1 MGTDF
6 FRSPPWNKQFKRQAA
21 AALLILG
28 LIGLYFVRAI
38 LIPLIMAMVVAYV
51 VKPGVDFFHKR
62 LRLPRAASIGVVY
75 LTIIALLITGPLIAI
90 PQIVREF
97 NNFLNNTPRYIQELT
112 VLVSQPIRVGEFE
125 VSLDQIPALD
135 QSLDNLSDNL
145 VEIVRT
151 VGSQGFTIFG
161 NVASATL
168 STVTWIIIILF
179 LSFYMVK
186 DYRELFGA
194 AVDLVPSAY
203 QRDMY
208 LLAYEISAT
217 WNAFLRGQL
226 TLALIV
232 FSLIYIMALIVGLPN
247 AFLLA
252 LIAGLL
258 EFVPTL
264 GPILSAVP
272 GVLVALFQSN
282 SSWLGS
288 QMSPIWYALIVL
300 GMYIVIQQLEG
311 WLLIPKVIGR
321 SLNLH
326 PMIVF
331 VAVIAGASVA
341 GILGILLASPVLASG
356 RLVFMYMYRKLTDQP
371 PFPNKRLT
379 PELEAALPEGRLL
392 RVALA
397 AGHTDGVEQVD
408 EEE

>member
-1 MGTDF
+1 MGSESF
-6 FRSPPWNKQFKRQAA
+6 KSPPWNRQFKQQVTV
-21 AALLILG
+21 ALVILL

-38 LIPLIMAMVVAYV
+38 LIPLIVAMVVAYV
-51 VKPGVDFFHKR
+51 VKPAVDFLHKR
-62 LRLPRAASIGVVY
+62 LRLPRTAAIGLVY
-75 LTIIALLITGPLIAI
+75 LTIIALLLTGPVIAI
-90 PQIVREF
+90 PQIAREF
-97 NNFLNNTPRYIQELT
+97 NNFLNNLPRYIQDATL
-112 VLVSQPIRVGEFE
+112 VLSQPIRIADFEF
-125 VSLDQIPALD
+125 SLDQAPLVDDALE
-135 QSLDNLSDNL
+135 SLSNNL
-145 VEIVRT
+145 VDIVRT
-151 VGSQGFTIFG
+151 LGTQGFTIFG
-161 NVASATL
+161 NVATATVA
-168 STVTWIIIILF
+168 TVTWIIIILF

-186 DYRELFGA
+186 DYRALFGA
-194 AVDLVPSAY
+194 AVDLVPAEY

-217 WNAFLRGQL
+217 WNSFLRGQL

-232 FSLIYIMALIVGLPN
+232 FSLIFILGSIIGLPN

-282 SSWLGS
+282 ASWLGS
-288 QMSPIWYALIVL
+288 QMSPIWYALLVL
-300 GMYIVIQQLEG
+300 GMYTLVQQLEG

-326 PMIVF
+326 PMVVF

-341 GILGILLASPVLASG
+341 GILGILLASPLLASG
-356 RLVFMYMYRKLTDQP
+356 KLIFMYMYRKLTDQP
-371 PFPNKRLT
+371 PFPNFTLT
-379 PELEAALPEGRLL
+379 PELEAVLPEGRLL
-392 RVALA
+392 RVALIE
-397 AGHTDGVEQVD
+397 GIHTGVERVD

>member
-1 MGTDF
+1 MGLNS
-6 FRSPPWNKQFKRQAA
+6 FRSPPWNKQIKRQVTV
-21 AALLILG
+21 ALVILG

-51 VKPGVDFFHKR
+51 VKPAIDFFHKR
-62 LRLPRAASIGVVY
+62 LRLPRTASIGIVY
-75 LTIIALLITGPLIAI
+75 LIIIALLITGPAVAI
-90 PQIVREF
+90 PQIVREV
-97 NNFLNNTPRYIQELT
+97 NHFLGNLPHYIQELT
-112 VLVSQPIRVGEFE
+112 VLLSQPIRIGEFE
-125 VSLDQIPALD
+125 FSLDQAPILD
-135 QSLDNLSDNL
+135 QAFDSLSDNL
-145 VEIVRT
+145 LEIVRT
-151 VGSQGFTIFG
+151 VGTQGFTIFG
-161 NVASATL
+161 NVATATL
-168 STVTWIIIILF
+168 STITWIIIILF

-194 AVDLVPSAY
+194 AVDLVPTAY

-208 LLAYEISAT
+208 LLGYEISAT

-232 FSLIYIMALIVGLPN
+232 FTLIYVMALIVGLPN

-282 SSWLGS
+282 ASWLGS
-288 QMSPIWYALIVL
+288 QMSPFWYALIVL
-300 GMYIVIQQLEG
+300 GLYVLIQQLEG

-326 PMIVF
+326 PMVVF

-341 GILGILLASPVLASG
+341 GILGVLLASPLLASG
-356 RLVFMYMYRKLTDQP
+356 KLIFMYMYHKLNDQP
-371 PFPNKRLT
+371 PFPNMVLP
-379 PELEAALPEGRLL
+379 PELEGEFPDENLL
-392 RVALA
+392 RTALA
-397 AGHTDGVEQVD
+397 EGVGPVLD

>member
-1 MGTDF
+1 MGSESF
-6 FRSPPWNKQFKRQAA
+6 KSPPWNRQFKQQVTV
-21 AALLILG
+21 ALVILL

-38 LIPLIMAMVVAYV
+38 LIPLIVAMVVAYV
-51 VKPGVDFFHKR
+51 VKPGVDFLHKR
-62 LRLPRAASIGVVY
+62 LRLPRTAAIGLVY
-75 LTIIALLITGPLIAI
+75 LTIIALLLTGPVIAI
-90 PQIVREF
+90 PQIAREF
-97 NNFLNNTPRYIQELT
+97 NNFLNNLPRYIQDAT
-112 VLVSQPIRVGEFE
+112 QVLSQPIRVGDFEF
-125 VSLDQIPALD
+125 SLDQAPLVDDALE
-135 QSLDNLSDNL
+135 SLSNNL
-145 VEIVRT
+145 VDIVRT
-151 VGSQGFTIFG
+151 LGTQGFTIFG
-161 NVASATL
+161 NVATATVA
-168 STVTWIIIILF
+168 TVTWIIIILF

-186 DYRELFGA
+186 DYRALFGA
-194 AVDLVPSAY
+194 AVDLVPAEY

-217 WNAFLRGQL
+217 WNSFLRGQL

-232 FSLIYIMALIVGLPN
+232 FSMIFILGSIIGLPN

-282 SSWLGS
+282 ASWLGS
-288 QMSPIWYALIVL
+288 QMSPIWYALLVL
-300 GMYIVIQQLEG
+300 GMYTLVQQLEG

-326 PMIVF
+326 PMVVF

-341 GILGILLASPVLASG
+341 GILGILLASPLLASG
-356 RLVFMYMYRKLTDQP
+356 KLIFMYMYRKLTDQS
-371 PFPNKRLT
+371 PFPNITLT
-379 PELEAALPEGRLL
+379 PEMEAALPEGQLL

-397 AGHTDGVEQVD
+397 AGIDEGIERVD

>member
-1 MGTDF
+1 MGSDF
-6 FRSPPWNKQFKRQAA
+6 FRSPPWNKQLKQQITI
-21 AALLILG
+21 ALVILG
-28 LIGLYFVRAI
+28 LIGLYFVRVI

-51 VKPGVDFFHKR
+51 VKPAVDFLHKR
-62 LRLPRAASIGVVY
+62 LRLPRTASIGVVY
-75 LTIIALLITGPLIAI
+75 LTIMALLITGPAVAI
-90 PQIVREF
+90 PQIVREV
-97 NNFLNNTPRYIQELT
+97 NLFLNNLPRYVQELT
-112 VLVSQPIRVGEFE
+112 ILLSQPIRVGEFE
-125 VSLDQIPALD
+125 VSLDQVPVLDQALD
-135 QSLDNLSDNL
+135 SLSDNL
-145 VEIVRT
+145 IEIVRT
-151 VGSQGFTIFG
+151 VGAQGFTIFG

-186 DYRELFGA
+186 DYRMLFGSV
-194 AVDLVPSAY
+194 VDLAPVAY

-226 TLALIV
+226 TLAFIV
-232 FSLIYIMALIVGLPN
+232 FSLIYVMALIVGLPN

-258 EFVPTL
+258 EFIPTL

-288 QMSPIWYALIVL
+288 QMSPFWYALIVL
-300 GMYIVIQQLEG
+300 GMYVLIQQLEG
-311 WLLIPKVIGR
+311 WLLIPKIIGR

-326 PMIVF
+326 PMVVF

-341 GILGILLASPVLASG
+341 GILGVLLASPLLASG
-356 RLVFMYMYRKLTDQP
+356 KLVFMYMYRKLNDQP
-371 PFPNKRLT
+371 PFPNMVLP
-379 PELEAALPEGRLL
+379 PELEEALPEGNLL

-397 AGHTDGVEQVD
+397 KGVEPVMD